1 MDAVRTP
8 KLVKTVLQAT
18 ARLLPSASS
27 CRAVDKNFGQIK
39 PRIAASPEAQDGVAL
54 LRSKSQVKFAFSHE
68 VTQTLKQKKRSK
80 KAEITEANQ
89 EKKSQRKRAPK
100 GCVPVIVN
108 NQHRLM
114 IHVSRLQSPLV
125 LSLLQAAEQAKGR
138 SATYDGALQ
147 LSCDADSFEGL
158 LRLAT
163 CVS

>member
-1 MDAVRTP
+1 MET
-8 KLVKTVLQAT
+8 KQEKKT
-18 ARLLPSASS
+18 
-27 CRAVDKNFGQIK
+27 
-39 PRIAASPEAQDGVAL
+39 
-54 LRSKSQVKFAFSHE
+54 
-68 VTQTLKQKKRSK
+68 QKKRV
-80 KAEITEANQ
+80 
-89 EKKSQRKRAPK
+89 PK

-114 IHVSRLQSPLV
+114 IHVSCLQSPVV
-125 LSLLQAAEQAKGR
+125 LSLLQATEEAKGR